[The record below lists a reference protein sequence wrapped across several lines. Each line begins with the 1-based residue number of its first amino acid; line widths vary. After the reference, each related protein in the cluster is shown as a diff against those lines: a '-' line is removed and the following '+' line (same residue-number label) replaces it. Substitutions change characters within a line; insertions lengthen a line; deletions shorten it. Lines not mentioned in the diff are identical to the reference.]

1 MTDKML
7 EAFAGTRKA
16 GAIASGALDEVA
28 KIVKPGVKTEE
39 IDKLCYEFIND
50 HKAYSAPLFYRGYPK
65 SCCTSTNHVVCHG
78 IPKGKVL
85 SEGDIINVDVTALK
99 DGWHGDTSR
108 MYFVGDVSTK
118 ANQLVKTT
126 YEALIKSIKIL
137 KSDIHLGDIGSVIQ
151 KHVEKKG
158 FSVVRDFCGHG
169 IGKKFHEHPNILH
182 YGEEKTGEKLKT
194 GMIFTIEP
202 MINEGEYET
211 KVLNDG
217 WTAVTKDKKLSAQFE
232 HTVGITDNGYEI
244 FTTSNKGLDYPPY
257 KICLLYTSPSP
268 RDVEES
274 RMPSSA

>member
-1 MTDKML
+1 ML

-16 GAIASGALDEVA
+16 GSIASGALDEVA
-28 KIVKPGVKTEE
+28 KIIKPGVTTEQ
-39 IDKLCYEFIND
+39 IDKLCYDFIND

-78 IPKGKVL
+78 IPKDKFL
-85 SEGDIINVDVTALK
+85 SEGDIVNVDVTALK

-108 MYFVGDVSTK
+108 MYFVGEVSTK
-118 ANQLVKTT
+118 ANLLVKTT
-126 YEALIKSIKIL
+126 YNALIESIKIL
-137 KSDIHLGDIGSVIQ
+137 KNDIQLGDIGSVIQ
-151 KHVEKKG
+151 KYVEKKG

-169 IGKKFHEHPNILH
+169 VGKNFHEPPNILH
-182 YGEEKTGEKLKT
+182 YGEEKTGNKLKT

-202 MINEGEYET
+202 MINEGQYET

-257 KICLLYTSPSP
+257 KI
-268 RDVEES
+268 
-274 RMPSSA
+274 

>member
-1 MTDKML
+1 MTDKIL

-16 GAIASGALDEVA
+16 GSIASAALDEVA
-28 KIVKPGVKTEE
+28 KIVKPGVTTEQ
-39 IDKLCYEFIND
+39 IDKLCYAFIND

-65 SCCTSTNHVVCHG
+65 SCCTSANHIVCHG
-78 IPKGKVL
+78 IPKDKIL
-85 SEGDIINVDVTALK
+85 NEGDIVNVDVTALK

-108 MYFVGDVSTK
+108 MYFVGEVSTK
-118 ANQLVKTT
+118 ANYLVKTT
-126 YEALIKSIKIL
+126 YEALDKSIKIL
-137 KSDIHLGDIGSVIQ
+137 KNDIHLGDIGSVIQ
-151 KHVEKKG
+151 KYVEKKG

-169 IGKKFHEHPNILH
+169 VGKNFHEPPNILH
-182 YGEEKTGEKLKT
+182 YGEEKTGNKLKT

-202 MINEGEYET
+202 MINEGQYET

-257 KICLLYTSPSP
+257 KI
-268 RDVEES
+268 
-274 RMPSSA
+274 